1 VGAASAQRGVIVSGA
16 PLRLGLS
23 LSNEVPVRDT
33 VALAVEAERL
43 GLAEVWLPESG
54 HGRGMFS
61 VASAIAGATRA
72 IRLGIGIV
80 NPFWRHPSV
89 IAMEA
94 AALDE
99 IAGGRVM
106 LGLGAALWTLRAF
119 GEADSRADKPRRAMV
134 EAIRVVR
141 ALTRREVGIDGEVFA
156 VRGDARLDFEPVS
169 RMPIYVGAV
178 NARMLQAAG
187 MWADGVELGAIVS
200 PGYARWAWQEVV
212 HGAERAGRDAREL
225 DLASNVLVSV
235 DQDGQAARAAIRHVL
250 AYYIHRVEPVVLS
263 TSGADPDRIDRVRR
277 AVLADGVDAGIRLI
291 DDELIDTFAAAG
303 QPDHV
308 AERLAEYAA
317 AGLRGLLAWHVIG
330 PDRVRGLR
338 LLAEEVRPLV
348 V

>member
-1 VGAASAQRGVIVSGA
+1 VSQS
-16 PLRLGLS
+16 RLGLS
-23 LSNEVPVRDT
+23 LANEGPVRET
-33 VALAVEAERL
+33 VALACAAEQL
-43 GLAEVWLPESG
+43 EFDEVWLPESG

-61 VASAIAGATRA
+61 VASAIASATSS

-99 IAGGRVM
+99 LAGGRVM

-119 GEADSRADKPRRAMV
+119 GETDARADKPLAAMI

-141 ALTRREVGIDGEVFA
+141 AL
-156 VRGDARLDFEPVS
+156 VRGEPGVDGQIFPVRATARLDFEAPH

-178 NARMLQAAG
+178 NKRMLRAAG
-187 MWADGVELGAIVS
+187 EWADGVELGAIVS
-200 PGYARWAWQEVV
+200 PGYVRWAWQHVV
-212 HGAERAGRDAREL
+212 DGARQVGRDPSEL

-235 DQDGQAARAAIRHVL
+235 DRDARAARDAVRHVL

-263 TSGADPDRIDRVRR
+263 TSGADPEEIERVRST
-277 AVLADGVDAGIRLI
+277 VLDEGVDAGARLVS
-291 DDELIDTFAAAG
+291 DGLIDTFGAAG
-303 QPDHV
+303 RPDHV
-308 AERLAEYAA
+308 VERLREYSA

-330 PDRVRGLR
+330 PDRMRGLE
-338 LLAEEVRPLV
+338 LLAREVRAHV